1 MKEPHLPL
9 LVEIVTEELPAL
21 PLLKELPNIIAKWQ
35 KSAQNVNI
43 TSTPTLYY
51 TPRRITLYE
60 ENFPTFT
67 QDTLIEAYGPP
78 LSIAFNNSDKTQGLS
93 KAGESF
99 YKKNNLSLDAPLQT
113 KLKDNKEVL
122 YYAYTKKGVATS
134 TLLNE
139 IITQWLES
147 LHFGKSMLW
156 GNVKQ
161 PFIRPV
167 RNICVLLGNEEIAV
181 NAFNI
186 TSKAQTFVHRDVSF
200 APMAVKSAQ
209 DYFEILKNGKVILD
223 QNERKEQILKQIADI
238 ESTQNIK
245 VEIDED
251 LLNEIVAI
259 TEYPRAA
266 YGSFEKD
273 FLALP
278 PEVIITSMKENQRY
292 FATYANNAL
301 HNGFVL
307 VANSTA
313 KDLAPIVQGNQKV
326 LKARLSDAVF
336 FYENDIKN
344 SFKPEKLSQI
354 VFVESLGSMLDKS
367 HRESVIAQILL
378 ESFSHKLTLDKNEAK
393 QILKEAITYAKAD
406 LLTQM
411 VYEFTELQGIMGY
424 YYAQKFDMH
433 PLVALSIKEQY
444 LPTGEVSPLP
454 SNILSAIVA
463 LSIKLDNIFAL
474 FSINKIPTGSKDP
487 FALRRAANG
496 VLKIITHYGLDF
508 DLSSD
513 IPHIYQ
519 AVGYKQSNLA
529 HIESFFL
536 ERLEGFLQ
544 INPSLVRC
552 VLNARVDNQKVRNL
566 HTIIENTK
574 SLSTFFEKSNKEA
587 LVRLFKRVA
596 NILEDDI
603 KLAPI
608 NESLLHIEAE
618 KSLYNALIEL
628 KKHRFTNTQ
637 EHIESL
643 FALKAPLELFFE
655 SVLVND
661 SNPALKTNRQML
673 ILDVYNEFLRIGDIK
688 DITL

>member
-1 MKEPHLPL
+1 
-9 LVEIVTEELPAL
+9 
-21 PLLKELPNIIAKWQ
+21 
-35 KSAQNVNI
+35 
-43 TSTPTLYY
+43 
-51 TPRRITLYE
+51 
-60 ENFPTFT
+60 
-67 QDTLIEAYGPP
+67 
-78 LSIAFNNSDKTQGLS
+78 
-93 KAGESF
+93 
-99 YKKNNLSLDAPLQT
+99 
-113 KLKDNKEVL
+113 
-122 YYAYTKKGVATS
+122 
-134 TLLNE
+134 
-139 IITQWLES
+139 
-147 LHFGKSMLW
+147 
-156 GNVKQ
+156 
-161 PFIRPV
+161 
-167 RNICVLLGNEEIAV
+167 
-181 NAFNI
+181 
-186 TSKAQTFVHRDVSF
+186 
-200 APMAVKSAQ
+200 
-209 DYFEILKNGKVILD
+209 
-223 QNERKEQILKQIADI
+223 
-238 ESTQNIK
+238 
-245 VEIDED
+245 
-251 LLNEIVAI
+251 
-259 TEYPRAA
+259 
-266 YGSFEKD
+266 
-273 FLALP
+273 
-278 PEVIITSMKENQRY
+278 
-292 FATYANNAL
+292 
-301 HNGFVL
+301 
-307 VANSTA
+307 
-313 KDLAPIVQGNQKV
+313 
-326 LKARLSDAVF
+326 
-336 FYENDIKN
+336 
-344 SFKPEKLSQI
+344 
-354 VFVESLGSMLDKS
+354 
-367 HRESVIAQILL
+367 
-378 ESFSHKLTLDKNEAK
+378 
-393 QILKEAITYAKAD
+393 
-406 LLTQM
+406 M